1 MYICTLDLNT
11 LDMNLTYSPRIEII
25 FIHTSK
31 LISCHKDI
39 YAKLENMTQD
49 EIFDFKL
56 FKESI
61 NDGQFAKNR
70 ILFVQYHITIIG

>member
-1 MYICTLDLNT
+1 M
-11 LDMNLTYSPRIEII
+11 M
-25 FIHTSK
+25 
-31 LISCHKDI
+31 
-39 YAKLENMTQD
+39 QD

-61 NDGQFAKNR
+61 NDGQFAKDR